1 MVQKCVHVYVN
12 AKITP
17 IETTPGI
24 GGGGIKENGGRREFK
39 YDIFDI
45 L

>member
-1 MVQKCVHVYVN
+1 MYVN

-17 IETTPGI
+17 IETIPGI
-24 GGGGIKENGGRREFK
+24 GKEGVKGGRGDESK
-39 YDIFDI
+39 NDMFDT

>member
-24 GGGGIKENGGRREFK
+24 GGRRNKGEWWKER
-39 YDIFDI
+39 IQV
-45 L
+45 

>member
-1 MVQKCVHVYVN
+1 MYVN

-17 IETTPGI
+17 IETTPGVGERGVKESNR
-24 GGGGIKENGGRREFK
+24 GGEFK
-39 YDIFDI
+39 CNISDT